1 MQEGSQDNNG
11 QNAICGMDTRNTHT
25 HTQNVASKI
34 QKIKEI
40 QQIQTKKMR

>member
-1 MQEGSQDNNG
+1 MQYAGWIQE
-11 QNAICGMDTRNTHT
+11 THT

>member
-1 MQEGSQDNNG
+1 MRDGYKKH
-11 QNAICGMDTRNTHT
+11 THT